1 MYDNAHLKD
10 EIVERMERLGK
21 IGHWRWNVKD
31 NQLFWSR
38 GVYDIHGLDF
48 KEYKPSVDVAID
60 AYIPEDRI
68 IVEEALAYAIET
80 KKDFKLEAR
89 IKRPDGEIRHVISQ
103 GECETSPDG
112 ELIAI
117 YGVFQDI
124 TTLKLQEELYQLS
137 AYGSNAAIW
146 DWNVK
151 TDDLRWAGRSAQVL
165 GYALNGNLP
174 DSTLEFFENFI
185 HEDDRARLKQAFVN
199 HFTKLEDINIEI
211 RIKTQ
216 NDSYKWFVARA
227 QAQFDSTG
235 QAIRV
240 CGSMSS
246 IQALKTTQAK
256 LENSNSDLENF
267 ASMAAHEIKSPIR
280 SISSYLELIRYSQE
294 ELPEKTHEYI
304 GKSIEIANETGKMI
318 DELLEYASLQEA
330 TLNLNEMN
338 TEKMVKL
345 LIRNMKEDIKMT
357 GAEITFDDISNVI
370 CDETKIKT
378 VITNLLQNALKYG
391 ATQGPEIS
399 IETSQ
404 DNYFWQF
411 SIKDNGRGMSEKD
424 VKKAFTMFERADNTG
439 GVKGTGIGLA
449 ICQRIID
456 LHQGEIWV
464 ESELDKGSTFHFT
477 ISKHLSPDTDTAHV

>member
-1 MYDNAHLKD
+1 MTHYHA
-10 EIVERMERLGK
+10 
-21 IGHWRWNVKD
+21 
-31 NQLFWSR
+31 
-38 GVYDIHGLDF
+38 
-48 KEYKPSVDVAID
+48 
-60 AYIPEDRI
+60 
-68 IVEEALAYAIET
+68 
-80 KKDFKLEAR
+80 
-89 IKRPDGEIRHVISQ
+89 
-103 GECETSPDG
+103 
-112 ELIAI
+112 
-117 YGVFQDI
+117 
-124 TTLKLQEELYQLS
+124 
-137 AYGSNAAIW
+137 
-146 DWNVK
+146 
-151 TDDLRWAGRSAQVL
+151 
-165 GYALNGNLP
+165 
-174 DSTLEFFENFI
+174 
-185 HEDDRARLKQAFVN
+185 
-199 HFTKLEDINIEI
+199 IEI